1 MWKYRFS
8 AYKNCGS
15 KMNLDFLL
23 IAGPCS
29 AESRE
34 QVLETAKGLVASGI
48 SIFRAGVWKP
58 RSKPGLFEGVGEE
71 SLKWLNEVKIQFHL
85 PIATEVSSA
94 DHVRMALDAEVD
106 YLWIGARTTTNPFL
120 VQEIADA
127 IAVHPR
133 KPKGILVKNPISP
146 DVNLWVG
153 AIERLQACGAEEVM
167 AVHRGFQTGQPT
179 EYRNAPCWSASFAL
193 KKQLPTIR
201 LLLDPSHMA
210 GKRRL
215 IPSLIEQAVALGY
228 DGLMIESHIHPDQ
241 ALSDADQQLT
251 PETLHSI
258 LGAIQTRTSSASD
271 SLLPLR
277 QQIDEIDENIFAL
290 ISKRMEVS
298 RKIGQIKKSESLP
311 VFQEERFAEL
321 MNKRLKWAKENGL
334 SAEMVEAIMNAIHE
348 ESCKLQ
354 M

>member
-1 MWKYRFS
+1 
-8 AYKNCGS
+8 
-15 KMNLDFLL
+15 MNLDFLL

-277 QQIDEIDENIFAL
+277 QQIDEIDESIFAL

-298 RKIGQIKKSESLP
+298 RRIGQIKKSESLP

>member
-1 MWKYRFS
+1 
-8 AYKNCGS
+8 
-15 KMNLDFLL
+15 MNLDFLL

-34 QVLETAKGLVASGI
+34 QVLETAKGLVASGS
-48 SIFRAGVWKP
+48 SIFRAGGWKP

-277 QQIDEIDENIFAL
+277 QQIDEIDESIFAL

>member
-1 MWKYRFS
+1 
-8 AYKNCGS
+8 
-15 KMNLDFLL
+15 MNLDFLL

-34 QVLETAKGLVASGI
+34 QVLGTAKGLVASGI

-58 RSKPGLFEGVGEE
+58 RSKPGFFEGVGEE

>member
-1 MWKYRFS
+1 
-8 AYKNCGS
+8 
-15 KMNLDFLL
+15 MNLDFLL

-193 KKQLPTIR
+193 KKQLPNIR

>member
-1 MWKYRFS
+1 
-8 AYKNCGS
+8 
-15 KMNLDFLL
+15 MNLDFLL
-23 IAGPCS
+23 IASPCS

-277 QQIDEIDENIFAL
+277 QQIDEIDESIFAL

>member
-1 MWKYRFS
+1 
-8 AYKNCGS
+8 
-15 KMNLDFLL
+15 MNLDFLL

-48 SIFRAGVWKP
+48 GIFRAGVWKP

-106 YLWIGARTTTNPFL
+106 YLWIGARTTTSPFL
-120 VQEIADA
+120 LQEMADA

-133 KPKGILVKNPISP
+133 KPKGILVKSPISP

-241 ALSDADQQLT
+241 ALSDADQQLRS
-251 PETLHSI
+251 ETLHSI

>member
-1 MWKYRFS
+1 
-8 AYKNCGS
+8 
-15 KMNLDFLL
+15 MNQKFLL

-34 QVLETAKGLVASGI
+34 QVLETAKGLAASGI
-48 SIFRAGVWKP
+48 GIFRAGVWKP

-71 SLKWLNEVKIQFHL
+71 ALKWLTEVKRQFHL
-85 PIATEVSSA
+85 PIATEVSSSE
-94 DHVRMALDAEVD
+94 HVHMALAAEVD

-127 IAVHPR
+127 IVLHPN

-153 AIERLQACGAEEVM
+153 AIERLQSCGAGEVM

-179 EYRNAPCWSASFAL
+179 DYRNAPCWSISFAL
-193 KKQLPTIR
+193 KKQLPAIR
-201 LLLDPSHMA
+201 LLLDPSHLA
-210 GKRRL
+210 GNRRL
-215 IPSLIEQAVALGY
+215 IPPLIEQGVALGY
-228 DGLMIESHIHPDQ
+228 DGFMIESHIHPDQ

-251 PETLHSI
+251 PDELHAI
-258 LGAIQTRTSSASD
+258 LGAIQTRDSSASD
-271 SLLPLR
+271 LLLPLR
-277 QQIDEIDENIFAL
+277 QQIDEIDDGIFAL
-290 ISKRMEVS
+290 INKRMEVS
-298 RKIGQIKKSESLP
+298 RKIGQVKKSESLL
-311 VFQEERFAEL
+311 VFQEGRFAEI

-334 SAEMVEAIMNAIHE
+334 SAEMVETIMNAIHE

>member
-1 MWKYRFS
+1 M
-8 AYKNCGS
+8 
-15 KMNLDFLL
+15 
-23 IAGPCS
+23 
-29 AESRE
+29 
-34 QVLETAKGLVASGI
+34 
-48 SIFRAGVWKP
+48 
-58 RSKPGLFEGVGEE
+58 
-71 SLKWLNEVKIQFHL
+71 
-85 PIATEVSSA
+85 
-94 DHVRMALDAEVD
+94 
-106 YLWIGARTTTNPFL
+106 
-120 VQEIADA
+120 
-127 IAVHPR
+127 
-133 KPKGILVKNPISP
+133 
-146 DVNLWVG
+146 
-153 AIERLQACGAEEVM
+153 
-167 AVHRGFQTGQPT
+167 
-179 EYRNAPCWSASFAL
+179 
-193 KKQLPTIR
+193 
-201 LLLDPSHMA
+201 
-210 GKRRL
+210 

>member
-1 MWKYRFS
+1 
-8 AYKNCGS
+8 
-15 KMNLDFLL
+15 MNLDFLL

-58 RSKPGLFEGVGEE
+58 RSKPVLFEGVVEE

>member
-1 MWKYRFS
+1 
-8 AYKNCGS
+8 
-15 KMNLDFLL
+15 MNLDFLL

-241 ALSDADQQLT
+241 ALSDADQQLN
-251 PETLHSI
+251 PE
-258 LGAIQTRTSSASD
+258 
-271 SLLPLR
+271 
-277 QQIDEIDENIFAL
+277 
-290 ISKRMEVS
+290 
-298 RKIGQIKKSESLP
+298 
-311 VFQEERFAEL
+311 
-321 MNKRLKWAKENGL
+321 
-334 SAEMVEAIMNAIHE
+334 
-348 ESCKLQ
+348 KLN
-354 M
+354 